1 MSHHCRSIKVKV
13 LVWERQQAPGTTTKM
28 LPGILAAFLCL
39 SWTQCWSLPLPS
51 DGDDDLSE
59 EDFQLAE
66 VEYLANPNGVLHLT
80 NAFFLL
86 KVGHSGLF
94 FSAT

>member
-13 LVWERQQAPGTTTKM
+13 LVWEKAEAPGTTIMM
-28 LPGILAAFLCL
+28 LPGVLAAFLFL

-51 DGDDDLSE
+51 DGEDDLSE

-66 VEYLANPNGVLHLT
+66 VEYLASPSGMLHLT
-80 NAFFLL
+80 SALL
-86 KVGHSGLF
+86 F
-94 FSAT
+94 